1 MGRRLA
7 AVALCVSAGSL
18 LVAAATTAATADG
31 GRPVEPVASSV
42 TTDVPG
48 APAEFVPVDFFTD
61 FFTRIG
67 GDPPNRGNLERRV
80 VPGFPAEA
88 FVDYLIGFATAR
100 LDSRQGPFEPFTVTE
115 STTALLEEEAVDVCS
130 EGYCDQFSGFVVA
143 DGRLQSFL
151 LNGVAIDDRLAMP
164 SKALAFGPI
173 SVRVIGA
180 FERVTVDE
188 LAVVLA
194 MTAGGE
200 ELAVAWDDV
209 RYVDPSGG
217 ELAVDLPASA
227 YPPIIP
233 PVGAQ
238 AVVFQFPTGAL
249 GGEVVFDYTAPSAA
263 DPVEV
268 RVTVDELRP

>member
-1 MGRRLA
+1 MGRRVA
-7 AVALCVSAGSL
+7 AVALGVSAGSL
-18 LVAAATTAATADG
+18 FVAAATTAATAGG

-67 GDPPNRGNLERRV
+67 GNPPNRGSVERRV
-80 VPGFPAEA
+80 VPGSPAEA
-88 FVDYLIGFATAR
+88 FVNYLFGFATAR
-100 LDSRQGPFEPFTVTE
+100 NDSRQGPLEPFTVTE
-115 STTALLEEEAVDVCS
+115 STTPVSGEEAVDVCS

-143 DGRLQSFL
+143 DGRLQSFA

-173 SVRVIGA
+173 SVRVVGA
-180 FERVTVDE
+180 FERVSVDE
-188 LAVVLA
+188 LAVVLSI
-194 MTAGGE
+194 TGGGE

-209 RYVDPSGG
+209 RYVDGSRG

-227 YPPIIP
+227 YPPVIAP
-233 PVGAQ
+233 DGAQ
-238 AVVFQFPTGAL
+238 AVVFQFPTGTL
-249 GGEVVFDYTAPSAA
+249 GGEVVFDYTTPSAA
-263 DPVEV
+263 EPVEV
-268 RVTVDELRP
+268 RVAVDELRP